1 MEKSGGTV
9 VSGGV
14 LCALRVKGRERESE
28 IGRGRRLGL
37 ERAQKSKARGRK
49 GSCGKWGAG
58 RRRFCRIGRE
68 GGGGGG

>member
-14 LCALRVKGRERESE
+14 LCALRVKGRERESK

-37 ERAQKSKARGRK
+37 ERAQKSKA
-49 GSCGKWGAG
+49 GSCVKWGAG
-58 RRRFCRIGRE
+58 RRRFCRIERE
-68 GGGGGG
+68 GGRGGG